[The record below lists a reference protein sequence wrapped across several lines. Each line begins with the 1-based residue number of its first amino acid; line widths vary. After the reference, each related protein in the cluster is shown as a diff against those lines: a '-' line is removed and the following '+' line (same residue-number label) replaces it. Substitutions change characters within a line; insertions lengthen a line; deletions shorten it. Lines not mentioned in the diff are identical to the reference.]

1 MVLDRQSL
9 FINKGRNIDDS
20 SLGKS
25 AEDRYALQEQKDHSQ
40 DKKINILM
48 KENEE
53 LKGYLASLLNLL
65 IKKRVITSEEVTAFV
80 ERVETMF

>member
-1 MVLDRQSL
+1 
-9 FINKGRNIDDS
+9 
-20 SLGKS
+20 
-25 AEDRYALQEQKDHSQ
+25 
-40 DKKINILM
+40 M